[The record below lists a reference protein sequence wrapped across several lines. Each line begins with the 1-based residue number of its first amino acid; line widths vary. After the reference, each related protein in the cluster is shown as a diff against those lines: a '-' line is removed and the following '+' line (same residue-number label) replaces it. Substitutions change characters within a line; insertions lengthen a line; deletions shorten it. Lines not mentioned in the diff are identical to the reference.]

1 MKLKYFLILVFITS
15 GNYLTAQNMR
25 SLQEKAFEDFD
36 NLKGFIGSD
45 DVTIY
50 EFRLVYTEDNE
61 IFIKYS
67 VGREI
72 PYPGTND
79 FNIAYNKGELIF
91 ANVVKVKKKG
101 KKIVLNFNSNGY
113 NGISSYMG
121 SPWKPFT
128 KYVISIEV
136 RNKAKRKELIE
147 VFKTLAKNPIIKDL
161 K

>member
-1 MKLKYFLILVFITS
+1 V
-15 GNYLTAQNMR
+15 
-25 SLQEKAFEDFD
+25 KAFADFD
-36 NLKGFIGSD
+36 NLKGFLGSD

-50 EFRLVYTEDNE
+50 EFDLLYNKDNK
-61 IFIKYS
+61 IFINYS

-72 PYPGTND
+72 PYPGTSD

-91 ANVVKVKKKG
+91 VNVVEAKKKG

-113 NGISSYMG
+113 HGMSSYMG

-136 RNKAKRKELIE
+136 RNKAKRKELLE
-147 VFKTLAKNPIIKDL
+147 VFKFLVENPILRD
-161 K
+161 